1 MEIILLFT
9 LKNARLQ
16 NLKLIFLVIL
26 RIYDLEC
33 HGQTSVNVDL
43 IMFGVVF
50 MKFKKPLPRK
60 QTNMD
65 LRKTS
70 IFSLFRSFPILW
82 ASSIQQKEFSKS

>member
-9 LKNARLQ
+9 PKNARFQ
-16 NLKLIFLVIL
+16 NLQLIFLVIL
-26 RIYDLEC
+26 QISDLEC

-43 IMFGVVF
+43 LMFGVVF

-65 LRKTS
+65 LRYFHCLS
-70 IFSLFRSFPILW
+70 DSLFYGPL
-82 ASSIQQKEFSKS
+82 QFSKSSF

>member
-9 LKNARLQ
+9 LKNERFQ

-26 RIYDLEC
+26 QISDLEC

-43 IMFGVVF
+43 VMFGVVF
-50 MKFKKPLPRK
+50 MIFQKPVPRK

-65 LRKTS
+65 LCKTS
-70 IFSLFRSFPILW
+70 LFSLFKSFPILW
-82 ASSIQQKEFSKS
+82 VPSI